1 MPKIHTITTDSTITS
16 SDKLLGSDG
25 AAGANNATRNYT
37 IGDLKTFILND
48 TDLYAFK
55 TLSVSGQSNVVADAK
70 TDTLTLAEGSNI
82 TITTNATTDTV
93 TIASTDTNTTY
104 TAGDGLDLTSTEFAV
119 DTTVVRTT
127 GDQTLAGV
135 KTFSSSIVGDLTGD
149 VTGDLTGDVTGDVT
163 GNLTGNV
170 TGNVTGDLTGDVTGD
185 VTGNLTGNASTV
197 TNGVYTTGD
206 QTIGGLK
213 TFSSEIVAPSYA
225 FSTTFGRIKEAK
237 VTVTS
242 ANLIALTGGGN
253 YTLLSAIGANK
264 AIIPISITIQSDPG
278 ATPFNFN
285 EDLYIGHE
293 NEVSSTTTDYFAA
306 VGASFVN
313 ATTIAWRHFPFAKA
327 ANEYVTIRTN
337 DALVLHATS
346 TATVTTGNGELLVNI
361 VYREVDFT

>member
-1 MPKIHTITTDSTITS
+1 MPKIHTLETDSTITS
-16 SDKLLGSDG
+16 TDKLLGSDG
-25 AAGANNATRNYT
+25 AVGANNATKNYT
-37 IGDLKTFILND
+37 VGALKTFMFADADLN
-48 TDLYAFK
+48 TFK
-55 TLSVSGQSNVVADAK
+55 TISVSGQDNVVADADA
-70 TDTLTLAEGSNI
+70 DTLTLAAGSNV
-82 TITTNATTDTV
+82 TITTNASTDTI
-93 TIASTDTNTTY
+93 TFASTDTDTTY

-119 DTTVVRTT
+119 DTTVVRTS
-127 GDQTLAGV
+127 GAQTIAGV
-135 KTFSSSIVGDLTGD
+135 KTFSDTISGSIDGNAATVTNGVYTTGD
-149 VTGDLTGDVTGDVT
+149 QTIYGTKTFDATISGDIS
-163 GNLTGNV
+163 
-170 TGNVTGDLTGDVTGD
+170 
-185 VTGNLTGNASTV
+185 GNAATV

-225 FSTTFGRIKEAK
+225 FSTTFGKIKEAK
-237 VTVTS
+237 VTITS

-293 NEVSSTTTDYFAA
+293 NEVSSTTTDYF
-306 VGASFVN
+306 VSIGASFIN

-327 ANEYVTIRTN
+327 ANEYVDIRTN

-346 TATVTTGNGELLVNI
+346 TATVTAGNGELLVNI